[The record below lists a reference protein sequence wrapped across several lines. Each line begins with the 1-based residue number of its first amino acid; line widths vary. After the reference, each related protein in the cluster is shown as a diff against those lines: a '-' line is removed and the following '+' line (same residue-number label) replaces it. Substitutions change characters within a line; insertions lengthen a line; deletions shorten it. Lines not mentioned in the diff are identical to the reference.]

1 MNTIRAIKLILTLR
15 CAQSTLLIS
24 QSLDGRLSR
33 SERIA
38 LRFHFFICRSC
49 RRFTQQTMLLR
60 DLLRQREIADP
71 VGAVSSDTALSPAAR
86 ARIRENLPVFP
97 DQDFS

>member
-1 MNTIRAIKLILTLR
+1 MNVIRAIKLILTLR
-15 CAQSTLLIS
+15 CAESTRLIS

-38 LRFHFFICRSC
+38 VRLHAFICRSC

-60 DLLRQREIADP
+60 DLLRQRESADP
-71 VGAVSSDTALSPAAR
+71 VVAGSSDAALSPEAR
-86 ARIRENLPVFP
+86 ARIRENLPSFP
-97 DQDFS
+97 DQDLS